1 MISGNQVEGLINEH
15 YRDTEK
21 FLVDVIVKPTNRIS
35 VFIDGDRG
43 VTIHDCREL
52 SKFIGSKIDR
62 DQEDYDLTVSSAGA
76 DKPIRM
82 PRQFLKHLGRE
93 LEVTTNEGVL
103 LGGKLIHVD
112 ANSIELE
119 HNPGKKQLKK
129 PNIGI
134 TFSEIKEAKVK
145 LSFK

>member
-1 MISGNQVEGLINEH
+1 MISENQVEGLINEH

-21 FLVDVIVKPTNRIS
+21 FLVDVIVKPVNRIS

-43 VTIHDCREL
+43 VNIHDCREL
-52 SKFIGSKIDR
+52 SKFIGSRIDR

-76 DKPIRM
+76 DKPIM
-82 PRQFLKHLGRE
+82 LPRQFLKHVGRE
-93 LEVTTNEGVL
+93 MEVKTNEGIL
-103 LGGKLIHVD
+103 LSGKLIHAD

-119 HNPGKKQLKK
+119 HISGKKQPKK
-129 PNIGI
+129 PNTGI
-134 TFSEIKEAKVK
+134 IFSEIKEAKVK